1 MGRPYDERGLS
12 RILDRRWLLSS
23 PQVKIHEVLLSN
35 AKEAGGTCANLFS
48 FSSNLHPAL
57 GEKLKESRQR
67 RNSFYVIRD
76 DLLHPLI
83 SGNKTRK
90 LDALLPLIEAHS
102 VTDVVTC
109 GGCQSAHA
117 AALAVACAE
126 RGIQAHLLLRG
137 EQPEIPTGYNLISE
151 MYGHVIYVPRSV
163 YANREA
169 LLARHASLIAGDDG
183 SIMWLH
189 DEVKMSPM
197 PVENYASHQH
207 GSKVHMSCIAT
218 CTSTRKVAV
227 VKEGGGDAVAL
238 LGLIRLVDYLSQP
251 SLFGRDQT
259 VQIVVD
265 SGTGTTAVGLA
276 LGALLLGLPWKVTG
290 IMLADT
296 AEGYEKHKVRLLT
309 EFKKLIMGDCIFTFD
324 EKSVDLVHWIE
335 RQMPRKFGRVFKG
348 ELELCREIA
357 QRTGILL
364 DPVYTLSS
372 WEHASL
378 TCQKCINSNDIVVML
393 HTGGTLGLF
402 GLAQRYKSF
411 FPLSQEN
418 IAKPALCV

>member
-1 MGRPYDERGLS
+1 MSIQRSRCSMSSISAFLRPTSLSFHTSNAMGRPYDERGLS

-276 LGALLLGLPWKVTG
+276 LGALLLG
-290 IMLADT
+290 
-296 AEGYEKHKVRLLT
+296 
-309 EFKKLIMGDCIFTFD
+309 
-324 EKSVDLVHWIE
+324 
-335 RQMPRKFGRVFKG
+335 FGRVFKG